1 MRQISVNRLKA
12 GDILGRTIY
21 SNLGRVLLGRGV
33 ALTPP
38 YITRLRELGITIVY
52 IDDEETRDIII
63 EDVISEEHR
72 REATISI
79 EHSSEAVRIGKDF
92 SGFEVKRAVSH
103 IVEDILFQK
112 DIMLSLMDM
121 RSFDNQMF
129 SHAVSVSVLSTVLGK
144 AIGLDKENLDALAV
158 GAILHDIGTVTLPK
172 KLITKRTPFTS
183 EETALYQTHCQ
194 QGFDILREKRELSLL
209 SAHIAFQ
216 HHEWL
221 NGSGYP
227 RHLTDHHIHHL
238 AQIVGIADF
247 YDNLVND
254 GPGHT
259 RTLPHEACE
268 IIMGSSG
275 HLFTHDLVI
284 TFLKHVA
291 AYPTGCTVKL
301 STGEIGIVVDQN
313 KSLPTRPIVRV
324 LAGDDNLS
332 HVQAREYNLVD
343 DRTTFI
349 EGILE

>member
-1 MRQISVNRLKA
+1 MRQVSVNRLKT

-21 SNLGRVLLGRGV
+21 SNHGRVLLGRGV
-33 ALTPP
+33 ALSPP
-38 YITRLRELGITIVY
+38 YIVRLRELGITIVH

-63 EDVISEEHR
+63 NDVISEEHR

-79 EHSSEAVRIGKDF
+79 EQSCEAVRIGKDF
-92 SGFEVKRAVSH
+92 SGFEVKKAISH

-112 DIMLSLMDM
+112 DILLSLMDM

-144 AIGLDKENLDALAV
+144 ALGLDKENLDALAV
-158 GAILHDIGTVTLPK
+158 GALLHDIGTVTLPK
-172 KLITKRTPFTS
+172 ELISKRAPFTPQ
-183 EETALYQTHCQ
+183 EMALYKTHTQ
-194 QGFDILREKRELSLL
+194 HGFDILREKRELSLL

-216 HHEWL
+216 HHEWQ

-227 RHLTDHHIHHL
+227 RQLTGDHIHSL

-247 YDNLVND
+247 YDNLVNE
-254 GPGHT
+254 GPGHS
-259 RTLPHEACE
+259 RTLPHVACE
-268 IIMGSSG
+268 IIMGSAG
-275 HLFTHDLVI
+275 KLFDHDLVI

-301 STGEIGIVVDQN
+301 NSGEIGIIVDQN

-324 LAGDDNLS
+324 LAGDSDLAY
-332 HVQAREYNLVD
+332 VQVKEYDLVEA
-343 DRTTFI
+343 RTTFI